1 MAIENNQVVAMT
13 YELKVDGEVVDSNI
27 GKDALEF
34 TFGAGQ
40 IIPGLESRITELNE
54 GDSKDITVPAAEAY
68 GEYNEE
74 AKQVLPKEQFGDL
87 ELTVGMP
94 LQGQGENGQ
103 PVQVIITDIKEDGS
117 VEVDFNHPLAGKEL
131 NFSITVNSII

>member
-1 MAIENNQVVAMT
+1 MAIESNQVVAMM

-27 GKDALEF
+27 GKDPLEF
-34 TFGAGQ
+34 TYGTGQ
-40 IIPGLESRITELNE
+40 IIPGLESRIVELNE

-87 ELTVGMP
+87 ELQVGMP

-103 PVQVIITDIKEDGS
+103 PIQVIVTDIKEDGS

-131 NFSITVNSII
+131 NFSITINSIN

>member
-1 MAIENNQVVAMT
+1 MAIENNQVVAMM

-27 GKDALEF
+27 GKDPLEF
-34 TFGAGQ
+34 TYGTGQ
-40 IIPGLESRITELNE
+40 IIPGLESRILELNE
-54 GDSKDITVPAAEAY
+54 GDSKDIIVPAAEAY

-87 ELTVGMP
+87 ELQVGMP

-103 PVQVIITDIKEDGS
+103 PIQVIVTDIKEDGS

-131 NFSITVNSII
+131 NFSITINSII

>member
-1 MAIENNQVVAMT
+1 MAIESNQVVAMM

-27 GKDALEF
+27 GKDPLEF
-34 TFGAGQ
+34 TYGTGQ
-40 IIPGLESRITELNE
+40 IIPGLESRIVELNE

-87 ELTVGMP
+87 ELQIGMP

-103 PVQVIITDIKEDGS
+103 PIQVIVTDIKEDGS

-131 NFSITVNSII
+131 NFSITINSII

>member
-1 MAIENNQVVAMT
+1 MAIENNQVVAMM

-27 GKDALEF
+27 DKDPLEF
-34 TFGAGQ
+34 TFGTGQ
-40 IIPGLESRITELNE
+40 IIPGLETRIIEMNE

-87 ELTVGMP
+87 EISVGMP

-103 PVQVIITDIKEDGS
+103 PIQVVVSDIKEDGS

-131 NFSITVNSII
+131 NFSITINSII